1 MGPHEACNS
10 VRMLLALTSVA
21 RLPPAKLGRLSA
33 AHSGWRSYD
42 AVDARP
48 SRLPRIDIAPVV
60 VTVTPATSISFFR
73 PELDDFLHGS
83 IGMERNEMPLSVL
96 SALARLDLDPWK
108 EAVELSELPRDCAAQ
123 RLAALIV
130 RLPGG
135 RWTQAEAGGIAH
147 RLIALLPSRGRPS
160 VPLIEKANGI
170 AGKAVSPTAKMLICA
185 ALVGIALISAAS
197 CEPSSGAD
205 RAWSRTTEIV
215 PHPARR

>member
-1 MGPHEACNS
+1 
-10 VRMLLALTSVA
+10 
-21 RLPPAKLGRLSA
+21 
-33 AHSGWRSYD
+33 
-42 AVDARP
+42 
-48 SRLPRIDIAPVV
+48 VV

-205 RAWSRTTEIV
+205 RAWPRTTEIV

>member
-1 MGPHEACNS
+1 M
-10 VRMLLALTSVA
+10 
-21 RLPPAKLGRLSA
+21 
-33 AHSGWRSYD
+33 
-42 AVDARP
+42 
-48 SRLPRIDIAPVV
+48 V

-108 EAVELSELPRDCAAQ
+108 EAVELSELPRDCATQ

-135 RWTQAEAGGIAH
+135 QWTLAEVGGIAH
-147 RLIALLPSRGRPS
+147 RLIKLLPSRSRPS
-160 VPLIEKANGI
+160 VPLIEKANGL
-170 AGKAVSPTAKMLICA
+170 AGKAVSSGARMLICA

-205 RAWSRTTEIV
+205 MVWPRMTEIV